1 MQQRSTDDVNMPWLD
16 TFLSEDA
23 MKHLW
28 ECIDNSIQPPDEDGR
43 KYREEK
49 EDEDFNIS
57 NALVGNIT
65 NRKSNRKS
73 LQDKN
78 NLFYDNVLRG
88 CTETLYFKE
97 WNNYYNVHIS
107 KVIPPPEFEL
117 MRLWS
122 NHQKQREFFPPHIHD
137 GLYSFIVFMKI
148 PTNWK
153 EQHELPISTNSN
165 LPAAS
170 DLQFMIGGER
180 GEVGTKS
187 FPLSSEDEGRM
198 LIFPSWLIHQ
208 VLPFYGTE
216 EERITISGNIIY
228 REEMTTTEE
237 ISAINRKQIEMSIED
252 AETHLGSL
260 REKMRM
266 YDEKESRKTKK

>member
-1 MQQRSTDDVNMPWLD
+1 MTEKIMQQNDVNMPWLD
-16 TFLSEDA
+16 TVLSEA
-23 MKHLW
+23 AIKHLW
-28 ECIDNSIQPPDEDGR
+28 ECIDNSTQPPEEDGV
-43 KYREEK
+43 
-49 EDEDFNIS
+49 DEDFNIS
-57 NALVGNIT
+57 NSLVGNIT
-65 NRKSNRKS
+65 DRKSNRKS

-78 NLFYDNVLRG
+78 NLFYDNVLKA
-88 CTETLYFKE
+88 CTETLYYKD
-97 WNNYYNVHIS
+97 WNNYYNVYIS
-107 KVIPPPEFEL
+107 KIIPPTEFEL

-137 GLYSFIVFMKI
+137 GLYSFVVFMKI
-148 PTNWK
+148 PTHWK
-153 EQHELPISTNSN
+153 EQHDLPISANSN

-180 GEVGTKS
+180 GEVGTRS
-187 FPLSSEDEGRM
+187 LPLSPDDEGRM

-216 EERITISGNIIY
+216 EERITISGNITH
-228 REEMTTTEE
+228 REDMTTTEE
-237 ISAINRKQIEMSIED
+237 ISAISRKQIEMSIES

-266 YDEKESRKTKK
+266 HDEKESRKTKK